1 MPVCEDAEAGARAPR
16 LMDVDTETCSI
27 ALQHGSLEETA
38 WSPTCAGMTVGV
50 AVRLLLQI
58 VPGLATID
66 CSNLCAE
73 LRRVR
78 TPDARSRISL
88 VC

>member
-16 LMDVDTETCSI
+16 LMGGDTETCSI
-27 ALQHGSLEETA
+27 AFQPGSLEETA
-38 WSPTCAGMTVGV
+38 WSPTCAGMTVGG

-66 CSNLCAE
+66 HWNLCAE

-78 TPDARSRISL
+78 TPDARSRIS
-88 VC
+88 